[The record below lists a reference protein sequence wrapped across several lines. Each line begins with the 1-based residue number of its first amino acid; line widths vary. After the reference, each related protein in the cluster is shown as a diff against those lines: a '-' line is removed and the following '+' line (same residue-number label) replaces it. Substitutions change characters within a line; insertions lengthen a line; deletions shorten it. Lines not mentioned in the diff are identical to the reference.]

1 MDVQLSLIDMDF
13 RGLGNAAP
21 DVTALRERH
30 PELRAVWDYLE
41 DAVAAREGH
50 EADVAEAKA
59 DTQRAV
65 SIMADAR
72 DHLMR
77 GIPDIDMVTK
87 WLDQGVHQ
95 HG

>member
-30 PELRAVWDYLE
+30 PELRAVWDYIE
-41 DAVAAREGH
+41 DAVEAREGLK
-50 EADVAEAKA
+50 ADVAEAKA
-59 DTQRAV
+59 DTQKAV

-72 DHLMR
+72 DHLVR

-87 WLDQGVHQ
+87 WLDQGVHTY
-95 HG
+95 G

>member
-41 DAVAAREGH
+41 DAVEARNDLQNDLK
-50 EADVAEAKA
+50 EAQAVKEQVVSLMA
-59 DTQRAV
+59 DT
-65 SIMADAR
+65 R
-72 DHLMR
+72 DHLLAGGDRKMAS
-77 GIPDIDMVTK
+77 K

>member
-21 DVTALRERH
+21 DVTALRARH

-41 DAVAAREGH
+41 DALEAREGLK
-50 EADVAEAKA
+50 ADVAEAKA

-65 SIMADAR
+65 SILADAR

-77 GIPDIDMVTK
+77 GIPDIDMVIK

>member
-21 DVTALRERH
+21 DVTALRARH

-41 DAVAAREGH
+41 DAVAAREGLKT
-50 EADVAEAKA
+50 DVAEAKA